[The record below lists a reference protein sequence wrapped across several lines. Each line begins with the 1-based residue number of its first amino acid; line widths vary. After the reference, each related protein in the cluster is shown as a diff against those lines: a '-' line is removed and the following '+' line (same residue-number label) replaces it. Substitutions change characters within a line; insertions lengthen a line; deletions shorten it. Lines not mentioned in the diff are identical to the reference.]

1 MAHQSFRALA
11 NKPKY
16 PAENDLQT
24 MPDSMM
30 LFSGLMRHFA
40 DSGDV
45 VDGLRWGLPKIL
57 NRISAAAGSLFL
69 HRSASQTL
77 DCVVCH
83 GPVDITGLKVPFGSG
98 IVGRVFV
105 RRQSELNAAAHQDKA
120 HFKIADQQTGFQT
133 RSTATV
139 PVRHGDI
146 VFGVLQAVNRLG
158 DNGGFSP
165 QDLTLLELLAAA
177 LGMAMSNLNYAEK
190 AIKNRLLKND
200 VKQAKEIQDGLFAL
214 PDADGFLA
222 GCVVSAGALSGDFYD
237 HIHVDGRFAF
247 CQGDVAGKGITASLT
262 MTRSLTLFRHL
273 ARQGL
278 AAAAIASAI
287 NAELCDVSSGQFV
300 TFCCGWFDSETSSVE
315 LVNCGHGAAIMFL
328 AKTDKPRYFPADM
341 VPLGIADLPANQ
353 MITRRFDLAG
363 GCLFL
368 VTDGI
373 SEAVFDHQRL
383 DEAGLINLLANLRA
397 PANGYGAAAKTNA
410 LRRLFIDQ
418 RLQSHD
424 DATLLVIDA
433 ERYGQC

>member
-1 MAHQSFRALA
+1 MANQLFRALTNQPRYLA
-11 NKPKY
+11 KDNP
-16 PAENDLQT
+16 QT

-40 DSGDV
+40 DRGDV
-45 VDGLRWGLPKIL
+45 VDGLRWSLPQIL
-57 NRISAAAGSLFL
+57 NRISAVAGSLFL

-77 DCVVCH
+77 DCIVCH

-98 IVGRVFV
+98 IVGRVFAN
-105 RRQSELNAAAHQDKA
+105 RQSELTAAAHQDKA

-139 PVRHGDI
+139 PVRHGRV
-146 VFGVLQAVNRLG
+146 VFGVLQAVNRDG
-158 DNGGFSP
+158 GNGAFSQ
-165 QDLTLLELLAAA
+165 QDLTLLELLASA
-177 LGMAMSNLNYAEK
+177 LAMAMSNLNYAEK

-200 VKQAKEIQDGLFAL
+200 VKQAKEIQDGLFAV
-214 PDADGFLA
+214 PDSSGFLA

-237 HIHVDGRFAF
+237 HLQVDGRFAF

-278 AAAAIASAI
+278 AAAKIASAI
-287 NAELCDVSSGQFV
+287 NTELCDGSSSQFV
-300 TFCCGWFDSETSSVE
+300 TFCCGWFDPKTSSVE
-315 LVNCGHGAAIMFL
+315 LINCGHGAAIMFPE
-328 AKTDKPRYFPADM
+328 TTGKPQFYPADM
-341 VPLGIADLPANQ
+341 VPLGIVGLPANQ
-353 MITRRFDLAG
+353 MMTRRFDLAG

-368 VTDGI
+368 MTDGI
-373 SEAVFDHQRL
+373 SEATFDHHPL
-383 DEAGLINLLANLRA
+383 DEAGLIDLLVNLRA
-397 PANGYGAAAKTNA
+397 QANGHGAAAMVDALCQLFTN
-410 LRRLFIDQ
+410 Q

-433 ERYGQC
+433 ERCGQC